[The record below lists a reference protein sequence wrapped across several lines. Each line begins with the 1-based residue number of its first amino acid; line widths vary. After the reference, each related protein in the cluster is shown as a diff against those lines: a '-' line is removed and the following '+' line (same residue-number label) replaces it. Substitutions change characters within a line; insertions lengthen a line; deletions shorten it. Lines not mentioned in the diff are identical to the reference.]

1 MNGRLAKV
9 AGAWYVYHHIKSF
22 KESSAL
28 AANEAA
34 D

>member
-1 MNGRLAKV
+1 VVILG
-9 AGAWYVYHHIKSF
+9 AGIWYVYHHVKNF
-22 KESSAL
+22 RESSAL